1 MKGTGRCWNQNRSL
15 IQVDQ
20 PTSGEKVESMVRG
33 GCAHGGNKT
42 KEDEIATLLPCL
54 SNWHNL

>member
-1 MKGTGRCWNQNRSL
+1 MTGTERCRNQNRSS

-42 KEDEIATLLPCL
+42 KEDDIPFLPFL
-54 SNWHNL
+54 MADGKVT